1 MVHRMG
7 VTNLGGMLVLALGGA
22 IPAQE
27 VRSPMREVRGV
38 VHGAAAGESV
48 RVTLL
53 HNDLR
58 VSAVDAAGETIA
70 AADGAFTFRAV
81 PWFEKQQWGSH
92 SFVVIARSKQH
103 VGVQV
108 LRGDDADPTTVRI
121 ELAPPRAVRGVLR
134 GADGTPAAGVEVWAR
149 ILGDAQ
155 QPFRVWLSAPLPA
168 WSAITRADGSFV
180 IDGLPAITRLHLL
193 TRSDDHARTEIA
205 LDDLTKPVAATLQAA
220 GKVRGMVVLPDGK
233 PAARVRVVT
242 TGEGAQYGWTLTADD
257 GTFCLAGLAA
267 GTYKVWAEAPNLTVV
282 AVTGLEVVAGRV
294 VEGQLVKLVNGGF
307 IQGRLVDPDGKPIAP
322 GPSTDVAMYG
332 PARGDGGS
340 CEASPVLPDGTFRI
354 RAPAGRNHIYL
365 RGAEGWS
372 EPSEYVDVVEGQE
385 TKVEWKLQ
393 RAGKAR

>member
-1 MVHRMG
+1 MA
-7 VTNLGGMLVLALGGA
+7 VTKVVGSLVLIFVGAL
-22 IPAQE
+22 PAQQTE
-27 VRSPMREVRGV
+27 APVREVRGV
-38 VHGAAAGESV
+38 VLGAAAGESV

-58 VSAVDAAGETIA
+58 ASSVDAAGEAIA
-70 AADGAFTFRAV
+70 GTDGAFRFRAV

-92 SFVVIARSKQH
+92 AFVVIARSKQH

-108 LRGDDADPTTVRI
+108 LRGDDADPTAVRI
-121 ELAPPRAVRGVLR
+121 ELAPPRTVRGVLH
-134 GADGTPAAGVEVWAR
+134 GADGRPAVGVEVWAR

-155 QPFRVWLSAPLPA
+155 QPFRVWLAAPLPA
-168 WSAITRADGSFV
+168 WSAITRADGAFT

-205 LDDLTKPVAATLQAA
+205 LDDLAKPVEATLQPA
-220 GKVRGMVVLPDGK
+220 GKVRGNVLLPDGK

-242 TGEGAQYGWTLTADD
+242 TGDGAQYGWTLTADD

-267 GTYKVWAEAPNLTVV
+267 GTYKVWAEAPNVTVV

-294 VEGQLVKLVNGGF
+294 LEGQVVKLVNGGF
-307 IQGRLVDPDGKPIAP
+307 IVGRLVDPDGKPIVP

-332 PARGDGGS
+332 PARGEGGS
-340 CEASPVLPDGTFRI
+340 CEATPVLPDGTFRI

-365 RGAEGWS
+365 RGAEGWH
-372 EPSEYVDVVEGQE
+372 EPSEYVDVVEGQA